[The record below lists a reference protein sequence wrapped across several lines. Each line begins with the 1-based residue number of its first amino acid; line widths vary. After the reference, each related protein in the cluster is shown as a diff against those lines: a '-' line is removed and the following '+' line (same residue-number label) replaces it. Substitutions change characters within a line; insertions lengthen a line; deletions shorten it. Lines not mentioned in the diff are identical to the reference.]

1 MFNDIELGKDL
12 QKMSSDIDGLKAAV
26 ASLNKSRVADNKISN
41 HNIDVFWGNITNQ
54 RKSLL
59 WFGGALI
66 CVWIL
71 LLINEHDKN
80 QLSDRIS
87 KLEENPVSEE
97 KQDSET

>member
-26 ASLNKSRVADNKISN
+26 ASLNKSRVADNRISN
-41 HNIDVFWGNITNQ
+41 HNIDVFWSNITNQ

>member
-26 ASLNKSRVADNKISN
+26 ASLNKSRVADNRISN
-41 HNIDVFWGNITNQ
+41 HNIDVFWSNITNQ
-54 RKSLL
+54 RKSILWLSGGLL
-59 WFGGALI
+59 A
-66 CVWIL
+66 VWIL

-97 KQDSET
+97 KQDSKT

>member
-26 ASLNKSRVADNKISN
+26 ASLNKSRVTDNKISN
-41 HNIDVFWGNITNQ
+41 HNIDLFWGNILNQ
-54 RKSLL
+54 RKSILYLGGGLL
-59 WFGGALI
+59 A
-66 CVWIL
+66 VWIL
-71 LLINEHDKN
+71 LLINEHDKK